1 LSSAGRHGARF
12 SSERQARVTS
22 AAVLSLALKIA
33 LAPALVVAAT
43 LAARRWG
50 DRVGGIVIA
59 IPIVAGPVLLVLAI
73 DHGRVFVE
81 RAATGALLGIVA
93 VCGFCL
99 SFDRATAWGVV
110 AAVTA
115 SWLTYAALAV
125 PLARVQAPPFA
136 GLLVALSAIA
146 ATQAVMRRP
155 PPAAGTALGP
165 LEPPAWDLW
174 ARAGATLVLVVALTT
189 AAGALGP
196 GLSGVLTPFPV
207 ATTVVAAFTAAQAG
221 RVPAHHAL
229 RGYLTGLPGFA
240 AFFVVVALI
249 AR

>member
-1 LSSAGRHGARF
+1 
-12 SSERQARVTS
+12 
-22 AAVLSLALKIA
+22 VLSLALKIA

-59 IPIVAGPVLLVLAI
+59 IPVVAGPVLLVLAL
-73 DHGRVFVE
+73 DHGRAFVE
-81 RAATGALLGIVA
+81 RAATGALIGIVA

-99 SFDRATAWGVV
+99 AFDRAAALGVV
-110 AAVTA
+110 GAVAA

-125 PLARVQAPPFA
+125 PLAHVHAAPFVGLVVALAAIGVTRAIMRGPEPSAAAPPA
-136 GLLVALSAIA
+136 
-146 ATQAVMRRP
+146 P
-155 PPAAGTALGP
+155 PK
-165 LEPPAWDLW
+165 WDLW
-174 ARAGATLVLVVALTT
+174 ARAAATSVLVVALTT

-207 ATTVVAAFTAAQAG
+207 ATTVLVAFTAAQAG
-221 RVPAHHAL
+221 RPAARRAL
-229 RGYLTGLPGFA
+229 IGYLTGLPGFV
-240 AFFVVVALI
+240 AFFVIVALV